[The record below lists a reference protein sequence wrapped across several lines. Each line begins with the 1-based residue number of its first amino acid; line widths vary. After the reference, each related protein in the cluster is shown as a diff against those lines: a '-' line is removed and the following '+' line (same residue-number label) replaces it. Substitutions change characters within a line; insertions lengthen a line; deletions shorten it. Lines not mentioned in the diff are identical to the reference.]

1 MLVPFFVFGCPGSG
15 KSTAARCVE
24 MIVRDKG
31 EEWSTFRINDYK
43 ILDGWFHDDIE
54 HTKFRPREYGG
65 FDILVP
71 ELYDEALQVLK
82 CKVQE
87 YEPSK
92 ENEFIIIEFAR
103 CDYQSALEQFGRE
116 FMQGAYFLFLEADIE
131 TCVQRIFER
140 VHKPVRTLDDHFTS
154 EFVFECYR
162 QRYKDFIAHNT
173 CTLKTMYR
181 VDEQNIRIVDNSA
194 ACSNQDLYNEMS
206 DFVDHIIS
214 NQASEKNTGALNLA
228 PEHVLI

>member
-15 KSTAARCVE
+15 KSTAAHCVE
-24 MIVRDKG
+24 TIIRDKG
-31 EEWSTFRINDYK
+31 EEWSVFRINDYK
-43 ILDGWFHDDIE
+43 ILDGWFYEDIE
-54 HTKFRPREYGG
+54 HSKFRPREYGG

-82 CKVQE
+82 RKVQE

-103 CDYQSALEQFGRE
+103 CDYQSALEQFGKE
-116 FMQGAYFLFLEADIE
+116 FMQEAYFLFLEADIE

-162 QRYKDFIAHNT
+162 QRYEDFIAHNV
-173 CTLKTMYR
+173 CTLKTMYH

-194 ACSNQDLYNEMS
+194 ARSYRDLCNEMS
-206 DFVDHIIS
+206 NFVDHIIS
-214 NQASEKNTGALNLA
+214 NQASVKDTGAINLA